1 MLILSGFIE
10 YLQFC
15 RSDLIPRTDP
25 IRTNRTEA
33 ITISRDVVPETTAQ
47 HITSLH
53 FTALSH
59 RVASHI
65 SVSFF
70 PLVQCLTHSLSFFL
84 SQYIYIYISLFPFV
98 SVSHQSRAGRPVFSE
113 HCLSYACVPH
123 STVQHST
130 YLRRV
135 SLIDIFR
142 CDADAERSKAAA
154 RMSYGAQIKHM
165 HYLLRVK
172 HDTAPCAHLHARITY
187 S

>member
-1 MLILSGFIE
+1 M
-10 YLQFC
+10 
-15 RSDLIPRTDP
+15 
-25 IRTNRTEA
+25 
-33 ITISRDVVPETTAQ
+33 PETTAQ

-113 HCLSYACVPH
+113 HCLSYAMHVYRTVPYSTALISGGYH
-123 STVQHST
+123 SSMYSDAMRMRSARRPRRACLMARKSNTCIIYCALNTIRPRVPT
-130 YLRRV
+130 YTRALLIHNARHVSSVDTSV
-135 SLIDIFR
+135 SL
-142 CDADAERSKAAA
+142 
-154 RMSYGAQIKHM
+154 
-165 HYLLRVK
+165 LVLPV
-172 HDTAPCAHLHARITY
+172 
-187 S
+187 